1 MGIKLFSSS
10 SGDKSS
16 SMFSHW
22 LSGSKND
29 KNIIVKEIVKK
40 VKKSLPNPDPK
51 NYEIQSHYEIGD
63 FLIIQIKY
71 LDCIN
76 YEGVKILVFKTT
88 MEKLMAQKNIDPHFC
103 DNKKFI
109 SPIARFE
116 PTQEGWDDA
125 INFVKFKME
134 LNKL

>member
-1 MGIKLFSSS
+1 MGLGIGFSSS
-10 SGDKSS
+10 SGDDKSV

-29 KNIIVKEIVKK
+29 KKIIVNEVIKE
-40 VKKSLPNPDPK
+40 VKKSLPNPNPK
-51 NYEIQSHYEIGD
+51 NYEIQSNYQIGK

-76 YEGVKILVFKTT
+76 YEGIKILVFKTT

-116 PTQEGWDDA
+116 PTQEGWEDA
-125 INFVKFKME
+125 VNFVKFK
-134 LNKL
+134 NRTK